1 MDQVQEL
8 TERHTLG
15 FTAGRWRF
23 ARLLAVN
30 GLLTVITLGIYRF
43 WAKTRVRRFLWHSAT
58 FLDDPLEY
66 TGTGGELFVGFLIV
80 ISILFPLGL
89 IYGAIQTLVP
99 PELFY
104 VSLGLEGLYYLVL
117 YALIQIAFYRM
128 WRYRMSRTRWR
139 GVRFGLDGSTM
150 AYLRLAMGWSVVT
163 LLTLG
168 FALPWMQIDLWRYQV
183 RHTRLG
189 DQAFRFT
196 GNAKSLLSAWL
207 PVFIASVCVAA
218 IYGSFLYLIAQHTK
232 EELSDFFNINNTTLG
247 WLIALFV
254 ILNIAIWIGGFHYT
268 IRRMRLQISG
278 LELGPARFHSALS
291 FWRLFGFLMLGIVL
305 FIVAFGAISAA
316 AAYFTGSGPWTLP
329 RDGITPQ
336 LMKSFV
342 AAWALMFFFLIFI
355 GPFIWTLVYQFE
367 LIKQLVATTQIENP
381 HALESAAQV
390 VSDSP
395 RTGEGLADALDI
407 GGF

>member
-8 TERHTLG
+8 TERHALA
-15 FTAGRWRF
+15 FTARRWAF
-23 ARLLAVN
+23 AKLLIVN

-43 WAKTRVRRFLWHSAT
+43 WAKTRIRRFLWSSAT

-99 PELFY
+99 PEMFY
-104 VSLGLEGLYYLVL
+104 VSLGLEGIYYLVL

-196 GNAKSLLSAWL
+196 GNAKSLLGAWL
-207 PVFIASVCVAA
+207 PVFIAGLCVVAA
-218 IYGSFLYLIAQHTK
+218 YGGFLYLIAEHTK
-232 EELSDFFNINNTTLG
+232 EELADIFNTNNAALG
-247 WLIALFV
+247 WLILLFV
-254 ILNIAIWIGGFHYT
+254 VMNIATAVGAFHYAVC
-268 IRRMRLQISG
+268 RMRLQISG
-278 LELGPARFHSALS
+278 LALGAARFHSTLP
-291 FWRLFGFLMLGIVL
+291 FWRLFGFLALGIVL
-305 FIVAFGAISAA
+305 FILAFGAISAA
-316 AAYFTGSGPWTLP
+316 VAHFTGAGPWALP
-329 RDGITPQ
+329 GDGINPQ

-342 AAWALMFFFLIFI
+342 VAWVLLFMFLIFI
-355 GPFIWTLVYQFE
+355 GPFVWALVYQFE
-367 LIKQLVATTQIENP
+367 LIKQLVATTAIENP